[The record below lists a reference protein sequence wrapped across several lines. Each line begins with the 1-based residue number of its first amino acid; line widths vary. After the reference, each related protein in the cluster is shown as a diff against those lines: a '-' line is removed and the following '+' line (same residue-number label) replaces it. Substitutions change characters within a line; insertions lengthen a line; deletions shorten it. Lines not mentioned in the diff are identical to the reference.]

1 MEILCWNTSMESSDY
16 ESSAFDLYIFIKVSI
31 FFFFKV
37 FILTHEFIP
46 LKRFCNEEKRV
57 TTVPIF

>member
-1 MEILCWNTSMESSDY
+1 MESSDY

-57 TTVPIF
+57 TTVSIF